1 MDLVEE
7 NYNISKIS
15 DIISNIL
22 TLRYDPSQ
30 NSSIPE
36 LTWKDFIPNDT
47 KISEVIIENKI
58 ENYLQQNLGDLN
70 STVSISLS
78 GGIDSSLVLGY
89 IRKLFPNITIE
100 AVSIKFSESIDE
112 TQDAKKIAEHFGA
125 EHNILEID
133 NYLEILPSA
142 IGITKMPFWD
152 NHWYFI
158 SQFASKKSKILAS
171 GDGGDEI
178 FGGYTF
184 RYKKFLSQIHLNSTP
199 IEKVK
204 AYLNCHERDWVIDQ
218 NEVFDNKSNF
228 SWDKIY
234 SILLPFFDNSL
245 NPLGQ
250 VFLADYNG
258 KLRYN
263 FSHVNNS
270 LNNNFGLKSIS
281 PLLSN
286 DLISLL
292 SHCDYQNKYDQSQ
305 NMGKIFLR
313 KLLDNFGITHL
324 ISKTKL
330 GFSVNTS
337 NLWKNYGKEIFDYY
351 LENGRVV
358 KDDWINQE
366 WISKYSNKTDLDIRH
381 VNKLLGI
388 LALEIW
394 YRIFITKEMK
404 PSTKLSI

>member
-1 MDLVEE
+1 MELAEE
-7 NYNISKIS
+7 NFNNPLISEIV
-15 DIISNIL
+15 SNIL
-22 TLRYDPSQ
+22 TLRYNPSQ
-30 NSSIPE
+30 NLSIPE
-36 LTWKDFIPNDT
+36 LNWKDFTPNDQI
-47 KISEVIIENKI
+47 ISPETVEQKI
-58 ENYLQQNLGDLN
+58 ENYLQNNLHD
-70 STVSISLS
+70 SESSVSISLS
-78 GGIDSSLVLGY
+78 GGVDSSLILAY
-89 IRKLFPNITIE
+89 IRKLFPNVKINAI
-100 AVSIKFSESIDE
+100 SIKFSESIDE

-125 EHNILEID
+125 EHNILEVD

-184 RYKKFLSQIHLNSTP
+184 RYEKFLSQINPNSTP

-218 NEVFDNKSNF
+218 NEVFGNKLNF

-270 LNNNFGLKSIS
+270 INNHFGLKSIS

-292 SHCDYQNKYDQSQ
+292 SHCDYQSKYDESQ
-305 NMGKIFLR
+305 NIGKIILR

-351 LENGRVV
+351 LETGSIV
-358 KDDWINQE
+358 KDGWIHQE
-366 WISKYSNKTDLDIRH
+366 WISKYSNKTDLDIPH

-394 YRIFITKEMK
+394 YRIFVTKEMN
-404 PSTKLSI
+404 PNSKLF

>member
-1 MDLVEE
+1 MDLAEE
-7 NYNISKIS
+7 NYNNSNIP

-22 TLRYDPSQ
+22 TLRYNPSQ
-30 NSSIPE
+30 NSSMPE
-36 LTWKDFIPNDT
+36 LSWKDFIPDDYG
-47 KISEVIIENKI
+47 ISEKIIEEKI
-58 ENYLQQNLGDLN
+58 ENYLQKNLSD
-70 STVSISLS
+70 SSSPTSISLS
-78 GGIDSSLVLGY
+78 GGVDSSLVLGY
-89 IRKLFPNITIE
+89 IRKLFPNVQIE

-125 EHNILEID
+125 EHHILEVD

-158 SQFASKKSKILAS
+158 SQFASQKSKILAS

-184 RYKKFLSQIHLNSTP
+184 RYEKFLSQINPNSTP

-218 NEVFDNKSNF
+218 NEVFGNKLNF
-228 SWDKIY
+228 SWDKIH

-245 NPLGQ
+245 NSLGQ

-270 LNNNFGLKSIS
+270 INNHFGLKTIS
-281 PLLSN
+281 PLLSD
-286 DLISLL
+286 DLIPLL
-292 SHCDYQNKYDQSQ
+292 SHCDYQSKYDESQ
-305 NMGKIFLR
+305 NIGKIHLR
-313 KLLDNFGITHL
+313 KLLDNFGISHL

-351 LENGRVV
+351 LENGSVI
-358 KDDWINQE
+358 KDGWINQE
-366 WISKYSNKTDLDIRH
+366 WVSKYSNKTDLDIRY

-394 YRIFITKEMK
+394 YRIFVTKEMN
-404 PSTKLSI
+404 PNSKLF

>member
-1 MDLVEE
+1 M
-7 NYNISKIS
+7 
-15 DIISNIL
+15 
-22 TLRYDPSQ
+22 
-30 NSSIPE
+30 PE
-36 LTWKDFIPNDT
+36 LSWKDFIPDDYG
-47 KISEVIIENKI
+47 ISEKIIEEKI
-58 ENYLQQNLGDLN
+58 ENYLQKNLSD
-70 STVSISLS
+70 SSSPTSISLS
-78 GGIDSSLVLGY
+78 GGVDSSLVLGY
-89 IRKLFPNITIE
+89 IRKLFPNVQIE

-125 EHNILEID
+125 EHHILEVD

-158 SQFASKKSKILAS
+158 SQFASQKSKILAS

-184 RYKKFLSQIHLNSTP
+184 RYEKFLSQINPNSTP

-204 AYLNCHERDWVIDQ
+204 AYLNCHERDWVVDQ
-218 NEVFDNKSNF
+218 NEVFGNKLNF
-228 SWDKIY
+228 SWDKIH

-245 NPLGQ
+245 NSLGQ

-270 LNNNFGLKSIS
+270 INNHFGLKTIS
-281 PLLSN
+281 PLLSD
-286 DLISLL
+286 DLIPLL
-292 SHCDYQNKYDQSQ
+292 SHCDYQSKYDESQ
-305 NMGKIFLR
+305 NIGKIHLR
-313 KLLDNFGITHL
+313 KLLDNFGISHL

-351 LENGRVV
+351 LENGSVI
-358 KDDWINQE
+358 KDGWINQE
-366 WISKYSNKTDLDIRH
+366 WVSKYSNKTDLDIRY

-394 YRIFITKEMK
+394 YRIFVTKEMN
-404 PSTKLSI
+404 PNSKLF

>member
-1 MDLVEE
+1 MAEE
-7 NYNISKIS
+7 NYNNSEIS

-22 TLRYDPSQ
+22 TLRYVPSQ

-36 LTWKDFIPNDT
+36 LTWKDFTPNDNT
-47 KISEVIIENKI
+47 ISEIIIEDKI
-58 ENYLQQNLGDLN
+58 ENYLQQNLNDSN
-70 STVSISLS
+70 STISISLS

-89 IRKLFPNITIE
+89 IRKLFPNIKIE

-125 EHNILEID
+125 EHNILEVD

-184 RYKKFLSQIHLNSTP
+184 RYEKFLSQIHPNSTP

-218 NEVFDNKSNF
+218 NEVFGNKSNF

-270 LNNNFGLKSIS
+270 LNNHFGLKSIS

-286 DLISLL
+286 DLIQLL
-292 SHCDYQNKYDQSQ
+292 SHCDYQNKYIESQ
-305 NMGKIFLR
+305 NIGKIHLR
-313 KLLDNFGITHL
+313 KLLNNFGINHL

-330 GFSVNTS
+330 GFSVNTL
-337 NLWKNYGKEIFDYY
+337 NLWKNYGKKIFDYY
-351 LENGRVV
+351 LENGNVI
-358 KDDWINQE
+358 KDGWINQE
-366 WISKYSNKTDLDIRH
+366 WVSKYSNKTDLDIRH

-388 LALEIW
+388 LSLEIW

-404 PSTKLSI
+404 SSTKLSN

>member
-1 MDLVEE
+1 MDLAEE
-7 NYNISKIS
+7 NYNNSKIS

-22 TLRYDPSQ
+22 TLRYNPSQ

-36 LTWKDFIPNDT
+36 LIWKDFTPNNN
-47 KISEVIIENKI
+47 KISEVIIEEKI
-58 ENYLQQNLGDLN
+58 ENYLKQNLNNSN

-89 IRKLFPNITIE
+89 IRKLFPNITIK
-100 AVSIKFSESIDE
+100 AVSVKFSESTDE

-125 EHNILEID
+125 EHNILEVD

-184 RYKKFLSQIHLNSTP
+184 RYEKFLSQIHSNSTP
-199 IEKVK
+199 IEKVE

-218 NEVFDNKSNF
+218 NEVFGNKLNF

-234 SILLPFFDNSL
+234 STLLPFFDNSL
-245 NPLGQ
+245 NSLGQ

-270 LNNNFGLKSIS
+270 LNNHFGLKSIS

-292 SHCDYQNKYDQSQ
+292 SNCDYQSKYDKSQ

-313 KLLDNFGITHL
+313 NLLDDFGISHL

-337 NLWKNYGKEIFDYY
+337 NLWKNYGKEIFNYY
-351 LENGRVV
+351 LENGMVV
-358 KDDWINQE
+358 KDGWINQE
-366 WISKYSNKTDLDIRH
+366 WISKYSNRTDLDIRI

-394 YRIFITKEMK
+394 YRIFITKDMN
-404 PSTKLSI
+404 PRSKLF

>member
-1 MDLVEE
+1 MDLAEE
-7 NYNISKIS
+7 NYNNSKIS
-15 DIISNIL
+15 DIVSNIL

-30 NSSIPE
+30 NSSIRE
-36 LTWKDFIPNDT
+36 LTWKDFIPNDN
-47 KISEVIIENKI
+47 KISKVIIEDYI
-58 ENYLQQNLGDLN
+58 ENYLEQNIDDSN

-89 IRKLFPNITIE
+89 IRKLFPNISIE
-100 AVSIKFSESIDE
+100 AVSIKFLESIDE
-112 TQDAKKIAEHFGA
+112 TQDAKKIAEYFGA
-125 EHNILEID
+125 EHNILEVD

-142 IGITKMPFWD
+142 IEITKMPFWD

-184 RYKKFLSQIHLNSTP
+184 RYEKFLSQIHPNSTP
-199 IEKVK
+199 LEKVK

-218 NEVFDNKSNF
+218 NEVFGNKLNF
-228 SWDKIY
+228 SWDKIH
-234 SILLPFFDNSL
+234 SIFLPFFDNSL
-245 NPLGQ
+245 SPLGQ

-270 LNNNFGLKSIS
+270 INNYFGLKSIS

-292 SHCDYQNKYDQSQ
+292 SHCDYQNKYDKSQ

-313 KLLDNFGITHL
+313 KLLDDFGISHL

-337 NLWKNYGKEIFDYY
+337 NVWKNYGKEIFDYY
-351 LENGRVV
+351 LENGRVI
-358 KDDWINQE
+358 KDGWINQE
-366 WISKYSNKTDLDIRH
+366 WISKYSNKTDLDVRQI
-381 VNKLLGI
+381 NKLLGI

-394 YRIFITKEMK
+394 YRLFITREMN
-404 PSTKLSI
+404 SDSKLF

>member
-1 MDLVEE
+1 MDLAEE
-7 NYNISKIS
+7 NYNNSNIP

-22 TLRYDPSQ
+22 TLRYNPSQ
-30 NSSIPE
+30 NSSMPE
-36 LTWKDFIPNDT
+36 LSWKDFIPDDYG
-47 KISEVIIENKI
+47 ISEKIIEEKI
-58 ENYLQQNLGDLN
+58 ENYLQKNLSD
-70 STVSISLS
+70 SSSPTSISLS
-78 GGIDSSLVLGY
+78 GGVDSSLVLGY
-89 IRKLFPNITIE
+89 IRKLFPNVQIE

-125 EHNILEID
+125 EHHILEVD

-158 SQFASKKSKILAS
+158 SQFASQKSKILAS

-184 RYKKFLSQIHLNSTP
+184 RYEKFLSQINPNSTP

-204 AYLNCHERDWVIDQ
+204 AYLNCHERDWVVDQ
-218 NEVFDNKSNF
+218 NEVFGNKLNF
-228 SWDKIY
+228 SWDKIH

-245 NPLGQ
+245 NSLGQ

-270 LNNNFGLKSIS
+270 INNHFGLKTIS
-281 PLLSN
+281 PLLSD
-286 DLISLL
+286 DLIPLL
-292 SHCDYQNKYDQSQ
+292 SHCDYQSKYDESQ
-305 NMGKIFLR
+305 NIGKIHLR
-313 KLLDNFGITHL
+313 KLLDNFGISHL

-351 LENGRVV
+351 LENGSVI
-358 KDDWINQE
+358 KDGWINQE
-366 WISKYSNKTDLDIRH
+366 WVSKYSNKTDLDIRY

-394 YRIFITKEMK
+394 YRIFVTKEMN
-404 PSTKLSI
+404 PNSKLF

>member
-1 MDLVEE
+1 MDLAEE
-7 NYNISKIS
+7 NYNNLKIS

-22 TLRYDPSQ
+22 TLRYNPSQ

-36 LTWKDFIPNDT
+36 LSWKDFTPNNN
-47 KISEVIIENKI
+47 KISEEIIEKKI
-58 ENYLQQNLGDLN
+58 ENYLQQNLDDSN

-89 IRKLFPNITIE
+89 IRKLFPNITIK
-100 AVSIKFSESIDE
+100 AISIKFSESIDE
-112 TQDAKKIAEHFGA
+112 TQDAKKIAEHFGT

-330 GFSVNTS
+330 GFSINTS

>member
-1 MDLVEE
+1 VDLAEE
-7 NYNISKIS
+7 NYNNSKIS
-15 DIISNIL
+15 DIVSNIL

-30 NSSIPE
+30 NSSIRE
-36 LTWKDFIPNDT
+36 LTWKDFIPNDN
-47 KISEVIIENKI
+47 KISKVIIEDYI
-58 ENYLQQNLGDLN
+58 ENYLEQNIDDSN

-89 IRKLFPNITIE
+89 IRKLFPNISIE
-100 AVSIKFSESIDE
+100 AVSIKFLESIDE
-112 TQDAKKIAEHFGA
+112 TQDAKKIAEYFGA
-125 EHNILEID
+125 EHNILEVD

-142 IGITKMPFWD
+142 IEITKMPFWD

-184 RYKKFLSQIHLNSTP
+184 RYEKFLSQIHPNSTP
-199 IEKVK
+199 LEKVK

-218 NEVFDNKSNF
+218 NEVFGNKLNF
-228 SWDKIY
+228 SWDKIH
-234 SILLPFFDNSL
+234 SIFLPFFDNSL
-245 NPLGQ
+245 SPLGQ

-270 LNNNFGLKSIS
+270 INNYFGLKSIS

-292 SHCDYQNKYDQSQ
+292 SHCDYQNKYDKSQ

-313 KLLDNFGITHL
+313 KLLDDFGISHL

-337 NLWKNYGKEIFDYY
+337 NVWKNYGKEIFDYY
-351 LENGRVV
+351 LENGRVI
-358 KDDWINQE
+358 KDGWINQE
-366 WISKYSNKTDLDIRH
+366 WISKYSNKTDLDVRQI
-381 VNKLLGI
+381 NKLLGI

-394 YRIFITKEMK
+394 YRLFITREMN
-404 PSTKLSI
+404 SDSKLF

>member
-1 MDLVEE
+1 MDLAEE
-7 NYNISKIS
+7 NYNNSKIS
-15 DIISNIL
+15 DIVSNIL

-36 LTWKDFIPNDT
+36 LTWKDFIPNDN
-47 KISEVIIENKI
+47 KISEIIIENKI
-58 ENYLQQNLGDLN
+58 ENYLQRNLDDSN
-70 STVSISLS
+70 STISISLS

-100 AVSIKFSESIDE
+100 AVSIKFSESVDE

-125 EHNILEID
+125 EHSILEID

-158 SQFASKKSKILAS
+158 SQFVSKKSKILAS

-184 RYKKFLSQIHLNSTP
+184 RYEKFLSQINPSSTP

-218 NEVFDNKSNF
+218 NEVFENKSNF
-228 SWDKIY
+228 SWDKIH
-234 SILLPFFDNSL
+234 SIFLPFFDNSL

-263 FSHVNNS
+263 FSHVNNTI
-270 LNNNFGLKSIS
+270 NDHFGLKSIS

-286 DLISLL
+286 DLILLL
-292 SHCDYQNKYDQSQ
+292 SHCDYQSKYDRSQ

-313 KLLDNFGITHL
+313 KLLENFGISHL

-337 NLWKNYGKEIFDYY
+337 NLWKNYGKEIFNYY
-351 LENGRVV
+351 LENGRVI
-358 KDDWINQE
+358 KDGLINQE
-366 WISKYSNKTDLDIRH
+366 WVSKYSNKTDLDIRNI
-381 VNKLLGI
+381 NKLLGI

-394 YRIFITKEMK
+394 YRIFITKEMN
-404 PSTKLSI
+404 SNSKLF

>member
-1 MDLVEE
+1 MDLAEE
-7 NYNISKIS
+7 NYNNSKIS

-22 TLRYDPSQ
+22 TLRYNPSQ
-30 NSSIPE
+30 NSPVPE
-36 LTWKDFIPNDT
+36 FTWKDFIPNNNE
-47 KISEVIIENKI
+47 ISEVIIENKI
-58 ENYLQQNLGDLN
+58 ENYLQQNIGDSN
-70 STVSISLS
+70 STISISLS

-100 AVSIKFSESIDE
+100 AVSIKFLDSIDE
-112 TQDAKKIAEHFGA
+112 TQDAKRIAEHFGA
-125 EHNILEID
+125 EHSILEVN
-133 NYLEILPSA
+133 NYLEILPLA

-158 SQFASKKSKILAS
+158 SEFANKKSKFLAS

-184 RYKKFLSQIHLNSTP
+184 RYKKFITQINSNSTP
-199 IEKVK
+199 IEKVH

-218 NEVFDNKSNF
+218 NQVFGNMSNF

-270 LNNNFGLKSIS
+270 INNHFGLNSIS
-281 PLLSN
+281 PLLST

-292 SHCDYQNKYDQSQ
+292 SHCKYDSKYDKSQ
-305 NMGKIFLR
+305 NTGKIFLR
-313 KLLDNFGITHL
+313 QLLDNFGINHL

-351 LENGRVV
+351 VDNGRVV
-358 KDDWINQE
+358 KDGWINQE
-366 WISKYSNKTDLDIRH
+366 WISKYKNKSDLDIRH

-394 YRIFITKEMK
+394 YRIFITNELDRN
-404 PSTKLSI
+404 SKLSF

>member
-1 MDLVEE
+1 MEKF
-7 NYNISKIS
+7 NQKNIHTLIQ
-15 DIISNIL
+15 NIL

-36 LTWKDFIPNDT
+36 FTWKDFIPNNNEL
-47 KISEVIIENKI
+47 SEVVIENKI
-58 ENYLQQNLGDLN
+58 ENYLQQNIDDSN
-70 STVSISLS
+70 STISISLS
-78 GGIDSSLVLGY
+78 GGIDSSLGLGY
-89 IRKLFPNITIE
+89 IRKLFPNITIK
-100 AVSIKFSESIDE
+100 AVSIKFSESVDE
-112 TQDAKKIAEHFGA
+112 TLDAKKIAEYFGA
-125 EHNILEID
+125 EHNILEVD

-158 SQFASKKSKILAS
+158 SQYASKKSNILAS

-184 RYKKFLSQIHLNSTP
+184 RYEKFLSQINSNSTP

-218 NEVFDNKSNF
+218 NEVFGNKSNF
-228 SWDKIY
+228 SWNKIY

-245 NPLGQ
+245 NPMGQ

-263 FSHVNNS
+263 FSHVNSS
-270 LNNNFGLKSIS
+270 LNNHFGLKSIS

-292 SHCDYQNKYDQSQ
+292 SNCDYQKKYDKSQ

-313 KLLDNFGITHL
+313 NLLDNFGISHL
-324 ISKTKL
+324 VSKTKL

-351 LENGRVV
+351 LENGMVV
-358 KDDWINQE
+358 KDGWINQE
-366 WISKYSNKTDLDIRH
+366 WISKYSQKTDLDIRQ

-394 YRIFITKEMK
+394 YRIFITKDMN
-404 PSTKLSI
+404 PNSKLF

>member
-1 MDLVEE
+1 MDLAEE
-7 NYNISKIS
+7 NYNNSEIS

-22 TLRYDPSQ
+22 TLRYVPSQ

-36 LTWKDFIPNDT
+36 LTWKDFTPNDNI
-47 KISEVIIENKI
+47 ISEVIIENKI
-58 ENYLQQNLGDLN
+58 ENYLQQNLNDSN
-70 STVSISLS
+70 STISISLS

-100 AVSIKFSESIDE
+100 AVSIKFSESVDE

-125 EHNILEID
+125 EHNILEVD

-158 SQFASKKSKILAS
+158 SQYASKKSNILAS

-184 RYKKFLSQIHLNSTP
+184 RYEKFLSQIHLNSTP
-199 IEKVK
+199 IEKVE

-218 NEVFDNKSNF
+218 NEVFGNKLNF
-228 SWDKIY
+228 SWDKIH
-234 SILLPFFDNSL
+234 STLLPFFDNSL
-245 NPLGQ
+245 NSLGQ

-270 LNNNFGLKSIS
+270 LNNHFGLKSIS

-292 SHCDYQNKYDQSQ
+292 SHCDYQSKYDKSQ
-305 NMGKIFLR
+305 NIGKIFLR
-313 KLLDNFGITHL
+313 KLLNNFGITHL

-351 LENGRVV
+351 IENGRVV
-358 KDDWINQE
+358 KDGWINQE
-366 WISKYSNKTDLDIRH
+366 WISKYSNRTNLDIRI

-394 YRIFITKEMK
+394 YRIFVTKEMN
-404 PSTKLSI
+404 SNSKLF

>member
-1 MDLVEE
+1 VDLAEE
-7 NYNISKIS
+7 NFNNLKIS

-22 TLRYDPSQ
+22 TLRYNPLQ
-30 NSSIPE
+30 NSSISK
-36 LTWKDFIPNDT
+36 LTWKDFTPTNN
-47 KISEVIIENKI
+47 KISEEIIEERI
-58 ENYLQQNLGDLN
+58 ENYLYQHIDDSI
-70 STVSISLS
+70 STISISLS

-89 IRKLFPNITIE
+89 IRKLFPNITIK

-112 TQDAKKIAEHFGA
+112 TQNAKKIAEHFDA
-125 EHNILEID
+125 EHHVLEID

-142 IGITKMPFWD
+142 INITKMPFWD

-184 RYKKFLSQIHLNSTP
+184 RYEKFLSQINPDSSPLD
-199 IEKVK
+199 KVK

-218 NEVFDNKSNF
+218 NMIFGEKLNF

-234 SILLPFFDNSL
+234 SILLPFFNNSL
-245 NPLGQ
+245 NPLSQ
-250 VFLADYNG
+250 VFLADFNG

-270 LNNNFGLKSIS
+270 INNHFGLKSIS

-292 SHCDYQNKYDQSQ
+292 SHCDNQKKYNQSQ
-305 NMGKIFLR
+305 KTGKIFLR
-313 KLLDNFGITHL
+313 NLLDNFGINHL

-330 GFSVNTS
+330 GFSVNTF
-337 NLWKNYGKEIFDYY
+337 NLWKNHGKKTFDYY
-351 LENGRVV
+351 LENGNVV
-358 KDDWINQE
+358 KNGWINQE
-366 WISKYSNKTDLDIRH
+366 WISKYSNKNDLDIRQI
-381 VNKLLGI
+381 NKLLGI

-394 YRIFITKEMK
+394 SKIFITKELH
-404 PSTKLSI
+404 SNSKL

>member
-1 MDLVEE
+1 VEKF
-7 NYNISKIS
+7 NQKNIHTLIQ
-15 DIISNIL
+15 NIL
-22 TLRYDPSQ
+22 TLRYDPYQ

-36 LTWKDFIPNDT
+36 LTWKDFIPNNNE
-47 KISEVIIENKI
+47 ISEVIIENRI
-58 ENYLQQNLGDLN
+58 ENYLQQNIGDSN
-70 STVSISLS
+70 STISISLS

-89 IRKLFPNITIE
+89 VRKLFPNITIE
-100 AVSIKFSESIDE
+100 AVSIKFSESVDE
-112 TQDAKKIAEHFGA
+112 TQDAKNIAEHFGA
-125 EHNILEID
+125 EHNILEVD

-158 SQFASKKSKILAS
+158 SQYASKKSNVLAS

-184 RYKKFLSQIHLNSTP
+184 RYKKFLSQVNPNSTP

-218 NEVFDNKSNF
+218 NDVFGNKSNF
-228 SWDKIY
+228 SWNKIY

-245 NPLGQ
+245 NPMEQ

-263 FSHVNNS
+263 FSHINNS
-270 LNNNFGLKSIS
+270 LNNHFGLKSIS

-292 SHCDYQNKYDQSQ
+292 SKCNYQKKYDESK

-313 KLLDNFGITHL
+313 NLLNNFDISHL

-337 NLWKNYGKEIFDYY
+337 NLWKNYGKEIFNYY
-351 LENGRVV
+351 LESGMVV
-358 KDDWINQE
+358 EDGWINKE
-366 WISKYSNKTDLDIRH
+366 WISKYSKKTDLDIRQ

-394 YRIFITKEMK
+394 YRIFVIKDMN
-404 PSTKLSI
+404 PNSKLF

>member
-1 MDLVEE
+1 MDLAEE
-7 NYNISKIS
+7 NYNNSNIS

-22 TLRYDPSQ
+22 TLRYNPSQ

-36 LTWKDFIPNDT
+36 LSWKDFIPNNY
-47 KISEVIIENKI
+47 KISEKIIEEKI
-58 ENYLQQNLGDLN
+58 ENYLQKNLSDSN
-70 STVSISLS
+70 SSISISLS
-78 GGIDSSLVLGY
+78 GGVDSSLVLGY
-89 IRKLFPNITIE
+89 IRKLFPNITIK

-125 EHNILEID
+125 EHNILEVD

-184 RYKKFLSQIHLNSTP
+184 RYEKFLSQINPNSTP

-204 AYLNCHERDWVIDQ
+204 AYLNCHERDWVTDQ
-218 NEVFDNKSNF
+218 NEVFGNKLNF
-228 SWDKIY
+228 SWDKIH
-234 SILLPFFDNSL
+234 STLLPFFDNSL
-245 NPLGQ
+245 NSLGQ

-270 LNNNFGLKSIS
+270 INAHFGLKSIS
-281 PLLSN
+281 PLLS
-286 DLISLL
+286 DELIPLL
-292 SHCDYQNKYDQSQ
+292 SHCDYKSKYNESQ
-305 NMGKIFLR
+305 NIGKIHLR
-313 KLLDNFGITHL
+313 KLLDNFGISHL

-351 LENGRVV
+351 LENGSVI
-358 KDDWINQE
+358 KDGWINQE
-366 WISKYSNKTDLDIRH
+366 WVSKYSNKTDLDIRY

-394 YRIFITKEMK
+394 YRIFVTKEMN
-404 PSTKLSI
+404 PSSKLF

>member
-1 MDLVEE
+1 MAEE
-7 NYNISKIS
+7 NYNNSKIS

-22 TLRYDPSQ
+22 TLRYVPSQ

-36 LTWKDFIPNDT
+36 LTWKDFTPNDNT
-47 KISEVIIENKI
+47 ISEIIIEDKI
-58 ENYLQQNLGDLN
+58 ENYLQQNLNGSN
-70 STVSISLS
+70 STISISLS

-89 IRKLFPNITIE
+89 IRKLFPNIKIE

-125 EHNILEID
+125 KHNILEVD

-184 RYKKFLSQIHLNSTP
+184 RYEKFLSQIHPNSTP

-218 NEVFDNKSNF
+218 NEVFGNKSNF

-245 NPLGQ
+245 NSLGQ

-270 LNNNFGLKSIS
+270 LNNHFGLKSIS

-286 DLISLL
+286 DLIQLL
-292 SHCDYQNKYDQSQ
+292 SHCDYQNKYIESQ
-305 NMGKIFLR
+305 NIGKIHLR
-313 KLLDNFGITHL
+313 KLLNNFGINHL

-330 GFSVNTS
+330 GFSVNTL
-337 NLWKNYGKEIFDYY
+337 NLWKNYGKKIFDYY
-351 LENGRVV
+351 LENGNVI
-358 KDDWINQE
+358 KDGWINQE
-366 WISKYSNKTDLDIRH
+366 WVSKYSNKTDLDIRH

-388 LALEIW
+388 LSLEIW

-404 PSTKLSI
+404 SSTKLSN

>member
-1 MDLVEE
+1 M
-7 NYNISKIS
+7 ISIG
-15 DIISNIL
+15 N
-22 TLRYDPSQ
+22 
-30 NSSIPE
+30 
-36 LTWKDFIPNDT
+36 
-47 KISEVIIENKI
+47 
-58 ENYLQQNLGDLN
+58 
-70 STVSISLS
+70 
-78 GGIDSSLVLGY
+78 
-89 IRKLFPNITIE
+89 
-100 AVSIKFSESIDE
+100 
-112 TQDAKKIAEHFGA
+112 
-125 EHNILEID
+125 

-158 SQFASKKSKILAS
+158 SQYASQKSNILAS

-184 RYKKFLSQIHLNSTP
+184 RYEKFLSQINLNSTP

-218 NEVFDNKSNF
+218 NEIFGIKSNF
-228 SWDKIY
+228 SWNKIH
-234 SILLPFFDNSL
+234 SILLPFFDNPL
-245 NPLGQ
+245 NPIEQ

-263 FSHVNNS
+263 FSHVNS
-270 LNNNFGLKSIS
+270 SFNNYFGIKSIS

-292 SHCDYQNKYDQSQ
+292 SNCAYQKKYDKSQ

-313 KLLDNFGITHL
+313 NLLDNFGISHL
-324 ISKTKL
+324 VSKTKL

-351 LENGRVV
+351 LDNGMIV
-358 KDDWINQE
+358 KNGWINQE
-366 WISKYSNKTDLDIRH
+366 WISKHSKKSDLDIRQI
-381 VNKLLGI
+381 NKLLGI

-394 YRIFITKEMK
+394 YRIFITKDMNSK
-404 PSTKLSI
+404 SKLF

>member
-1 MDLVEE
+1 VDLAEE
-7 NYNISKIS
+7 NYNNSKIS
-15 DIISNIL
+15 DIVSNIL

-30 NSSIPE
+30 NSLISE
-36 LTWKDFIPNDT
+36 LTWKDFTPNNYN
-47 KISEVIIENKI
+47 ISEEIIEEKI
-58 ENYLQQNLGDLN
+58 ESYLQQNINDSN
-70 STVSISLS
+70 SPVCISLS

-89 IRKLFPNITIE
+89 IRKLFPDITIK

-112 TQDAKKIAEHFGA
+112 TQDAKKIAEYFGA
-125 EHNILEID
+125 EHDVLEVD

-184 RYKKFLSQIHLNSTP
+184 RYEKFLSQITSNSTP

-218 NEVFDNKSNF
+218 NDVFGNKSNF
-228 SWDKIY
+228 SWDKIH
-234 SILLPFFDNSL
+234 SLLLPFFDNSL
-245 NPLGQ
+245 NPIGQ

-270 LNNNFGLKSIS
+270 INNYFGLKSIS

-292 SHCDYQNKYDQSQ
+292 SHCDYDHKYDRSQ
-305 NMGKIFLR
+305 NIGKGFLR
-313 KLLDNFGITHL
+313 KLLENFGINHL

-330 GFSVNTS
+330 GFSVNTL
-337 NLWKNYGKEIFDYY
+337 NLWDNYGKEIFDYY
-351 LENGRVV
+351 LTNANVI
-358 KDDWINQE
+358 KDGWINQE
-366 WISKYSNKTDLDIRH
+366 WISKYSNKIDLDVRH

-394 YRIFITKEMK
+394 YRIFITKEMN
-404 PSTKLSI
+404 STSKLF

>member
-1 MDLVEE
+1 MDLAEE
-7 NYNISKIS
+7 NYNNSKIS

-30 NSSIPE
+30 NSSLPE
-36 LTWKDFIPNDT
+36 LIWKDFTPNDN
-47 KISEVIIENKI
+47 KISEVIIEDKI
-58 ENYLQQNLGDLN
+58 ENYLQQNLDNSN

-78 GGIDSSLVLGY
+78 GGVDSSLVLGY
-89 IRKLFPNITIE
+89 IRKLFPNVAIE

-112 TQDAKKIAEHFGA
+112 TQDAKKIAEYFGA

-158 SQFASKKSKILAS
+158 SQFASKKSNILAS

-184 RYKKFLSQIHLNSTP
+184 RYKKFLSQINHNSTP

-218 NEVFDNKSNF
+218 NEVFGNKSNF

-234 SILLPFFDNSL
+234 SIFLPFFDNSL
-245 NPLGQ
+245 DPLGQ

-270 LNNNFGLKSIS
+270 INNHFGLKSIS

-286 DLISLL
+286 DLILLL
-292 SHCDYQNKYDQSQ
+292 SHCDYQNKYDKSQ
-305 NMGKIFLR
+305 NIGKIFLR

-337 NLWKNYGKEIFDYY
+337 NLWKNSGKDIFDYY
-351 LENGRVV
+351 LESGNVV
-358 KDDWINQE
+358 KDGWINQE

-394 YRIFITKEMK
+394 YRIFITKEMN
-404 PSTKLSI
+404 SNSKLF

>member
-1 MDLVEE
+1 MAEE
-7 NYNISKIS
+7 NYNNSKIS

-22 TLRYDPSQ
+22 TLRYNPSQ

-36 LTWKDFIPNDT
+36 LTWKDFTPNDN
-47 KISEVIIENKI
+47 KISEEIIEEKI
-58 ENYLQQNLGDLN
+58 ENYLQQNLDDSN

-78 GGIDSSLVLGY
+78 GGVDSSLVLGY

-125 EHNILEID
+125 EHHILEVD

-158 SQFASKKSKILAS
+158 SQFASQKSKILAS

-184 RYKKFLSQIHLNSTP
+184 RYEKFLSQINPNSTP

-218 NEVFDNKSNF
+218 NEVFGNKLNF

-245 NPLGQ
+245 NSLGQ

-270 LNNNFGLKSIS
+270 INNHFKLKSLS
-281 PLLSN
+281 PLLSD
-286 DLISLL
+286 DLIPLL
-292 SHCDYQNKYDQSQ
+292 SHCDYQSKYDESQ
-305 NMGKIFLR
+305 NIGKIYLR
-313 KLLDNFGITHL
+313 KLLDNFGISHL

-351 LENGRVV
+351 LENGRVI
-358 KDDWINQE
+358 KDGWINQE
-366 WISKYSNKTDLDIRH
+366 WVSKYSNKTDLDIRC

-404 PSTKLSI
+404 SSTKLST

>member
-1 MDLVEE
+1 MDLAEE
-7 NYNISKIS
+7 NYNNSNIP

-22 TLRYDPSQ
+22 TLRYNPSQ

-36 LTWKDFIPNDT
+36 LSWKDFIPNNY
-47 KISEVIIENKI
+47 KISEKIIEEKI
-58 ENYLQQNLGDLN
+58 ENYLQKNLSDSN
-70 STVSISLS
+70 SSISISLS
-78 GGIDSSLVLGY
+78 GGVDSSLVLGY
-89 IRKLFPNITIE
+89 IRKLFPNITIK
-100 AVSIKFSESIDE
+100 AVSIKFLESIDE

-125 EHNILEID
+125 EHNILEVD

-158 SQFASKKSKILAS
+158 SQFASQKSKILAS

-184 RYKKFLSQIHLNSTP
+184 RYEKFLSQINPNSTP

-218 NEVFDNKSNF
+218 NEVFGNKLNF
-228 SWDKIY
+228 SWDKIH
-234 SILLPFFDNSL
+234 STLLPFFDNSL
-245 NPLGQ
+245 NSLGQ

-270 LNNNFGLKSIS
+270 INNHFGLKSIS
-281 PLLSN
+281 PLLS
-286 DLISLL
+286 DELIPLL
-292 SHCDYQNKYDQSQ
+292 SHCDYQNKYDESQ
-305 NMGKIFLR
+305 NIGKIHLR
-313 KLLDNFGITHL
+313 KLIDNFGISHL

-351 LENGRVV
+351 LETGSVI
-358 KDDWINQE
+358 KDGWINQE
-366 WISKYSNKTDLDIRH
+366 WVSKYSNKTDLDIRY

-394 YRIFITKEMK
+394 YRIFVTKEMN
-404 PSTKLSI
+404 PNSKLF

>member
-1 MDLVEE
+1 VDLAEK
-7 NYNISKIS
+7 NYNNSKIS

-22 TLRYDPSQ
+22 TLRYNPSQ

-36 LTWKDFIPNDT
+36 LSWKDFIPNN
-47 KISEVIIENKI
+47 KISEEIIEEKI
-58 ENYLQQNLGDLN
+58 ENYLHQNLDDSN
-70 STVSISLS
+70 STISISLS
-78 GGIDSSLVLGY
+78 GGVDSSLVLGY

-100 AVSIKFSESIDE
+100 SVSIKFSESTDE

-125 EHNILEID
+125 EHSILEVD

-184 RYKKFLSQIHLNSTP
+184 RYKKFLSQINPNSTP
-199 IEKVK
+199 VEKVE
-204 AYLNCHERDWVIDQ
+204 AYLNCHERDWVLDQ
-218 NEVFDNKSNF
+218 KEIFGKKSNF
-228 SWDKIY
+228 SWNRIH
-234 SILLPFFDNSL
+234 SILLPFFNNSL
-245 NPLGQ
+245 NPLVQ

-270 LNNNFGLKSIS
+270 INDHFGLKSIS

-292 SHCDYQNKYDQSQ
+292 SHCDYQNKYDETQ
-305 NMGKIFLR
+305 NIGKIFLR
-313 KLLDNFGITHL
+313 KLLDNFGITNL

-351 LENGRVV
+351 LETGSVI
-358 KDDWINQE
+358 KDGWINQE
-366 WISKYSNKTDLDIRH
+366 WISKYSNKTDLDIRY

-394 YRIFITKEMK
+394 YRIFITKEMD
-404 PSTKLSI
+404 STSKLF

>member
-1 MDLVEE
+1 MDLAEE
-7 NYNISKIS
+7 NYSNSKIS

-22 TLRYDPSQ
+22 TLRYNPSQ

-36 LTWKDFIPNDT
+36 LTWKDFTPNDN
-47 KISEVIIENKI
+47 KISEVIIESKI
-58 ENYLQQNLGDLN
+58 ENYLRQNIDDSN
-70 STVSISLS
+70 SSVSISLS
-78 GGIDSSLVLGY
+78 GGVDSSLVLGY
-89 IRKLFPNITIE
+89 VRKLFPNVTIE
-100 AVSIKFSESIDE
+100 SVSIKFSESIDE

-125 EHNILEID
+125 EHDILEVD

-184 RYKKFLSQIHLNSTP
+184 RYEKFLSQINPNSTP

-218 NEVFDNKSNF
+218 NEVFGNNLNF

-234 SILLPFFDNSL
+234 STLLPFFDNPL

-270 LNNNFGLKSIS
+270 LNNHFGLKSIS
-281 PLLSN
+281 PLLSD

-292 SHCDYQNKYDQSQ
+292 SHCDYQSKYDKSQ

-337 NLWKNYGKEIFDYY
+337 NLWKNHGKVIFDYY
-351 LENGRVV
+351 LENGRVI
-358 KDDWINQE
+358 KDGWINQE
-366 WISKYSNKTDLDIRH
+366 WISKYSNRTDLDIRI

-388 LALEIW
+388 LSLEIW
-394 YRIFITKEMK
+394 YRIFISQEMK
-404 PSTKLSI
+404 PFTRL

>member
-1 MDLVEE
+1 MAEE
-7 NYNISKIS
+7 NYNNSNIP
-15 DIISNIL
+15 DIVSNIL
-22 TLRYDPSQ
+22 TLRYNPSQ
-30 NSSIPE
+30 NSPIPE
-36 LTWKDFIPNDT
+36 LSWKDFIPDDYG
-47 KISEVIIENKI
+47 ISEKIIEEKI
-58 ENYLQQNLGDLN
+58 ENYLQKNLSD
-70 STVSISLS
+70 SSSPMSISLS
-78 GGIDSSLVLGY
+78 GGVDSSLVLGY
-89 IRKLFPNITIE
+89 IRKLFPNIRIE

-125 EHNILEID
+125 EHHILEVD

-158 SQFASKKSKILAS
+158 SQFASKKSEILAS

-184 RYKKFLSQIHLNSTP
+184 RYEKFLSQINPNSTP

-218 NEVFDNKSNF
+218 NEVFGEKSNF
-228 SWDKIY
+228 SWDNIH

-245 NPLGQ
+245 NSLGQ

-270 LNNNFGLKSIS
+270 INNHFGLKTIS
-281 PLLSN
+281 PLLSD
-286 DLISLL
+286 DLIPLL
-292 SHCDYQNKYDQSQ
+292 SHCDYQSKYDESQ
-305 NMGKIFLR
+305 NIGKIHLR
-313 KLLDNFGITHL
+313 KLLDNFGISHL
-324 ISKTKL
+324 ISKAKL

-351 LENGRVV
+351 LENGSVI
-358 KDDWINQE
+358 KDGWINQE
-366 WISKYSNKTDLDIRH
+366 WVSKYSDKTDLDIRY

-394 YRIFITKEMK
+394 YRIFVTKEMN
-404 PSTKLSI
+404 PNSKLF

>member
-1 MDLVEE
+1 MDLAEE
-7 NYNISKIS
+7 NYSNSKIS

-22 TLRYDPSQ
+22 TLRYNPSQ

-36 LTWKDFIPNDT
+36 LTWKDFTPNDNE
-47 KISEVIIENKI
+47 ISEVIIENKI
-58 ENYLQQNLGDLN
+58 ENYLRQNIDDSN
-70 STVSISLS
+70 SSVSISLS
-78 GGIDSSLVLGY
+78 GGVDSSLVLGY
-89 IRKLFPNITIE
+89 IRKLFPNVTIE
-100 AVSIKFSESIDE
+100 SVSIKFSESIDE

-125 EHNILEID
+125 EHDILEVD

-184 RYKKFLSQIHLNSTP
+184 RYEKFLSQINPNSTP

-218 NEVFDNKSNF
+218 NEVFGNNLNF
-228 SWDKIY
+228 SWDKIH
-234 SILLPFFDNSL
+234 STLLPFFDNQL

-270 LNNNFGLKSIS
+270 LNNHFGLKSIS
-281 PLLSN
+281 PLLSD

-292 SHCDYQNKYDQSQ
+292 SHCNYQSKYDKSQ

-351 LENGRVV
+351 LENGRVI

-366 WISKYSNKTDLDIRH
+366 WISKYSNRTDLDIRI

-388 LALEIW
+388 LSLEIW
-394 YRIFITKEMK
+394 YRIFISKEMK
-404 PSTKLSI
+404 PSIKF